1 MRWSRPSDLDTINEE
16 WQRLRTQ
23 LDCVRERQMTLV
35 SLVPIAE
42 GLVANLESAAEDWCL
57 ISITLALGSRS
68 RQKLPLRSPW
78 RFSGWKSR
86 RLCL

>member
-1 MRWSRPSDLDTINEE
+1 
-16 WQRLRTQ
+16 
-23 LDCVRERQMTLV
+23 VTLV
-35 SLVPIAE
+35 RSVQIAE

-57 ISITLALGSRS
+57 IFNTLALGSRS

-78 RFSGWKSR
+78 RFPGWKSR